1 MCNHW
6 VARSTVRRAIANA
19 QLIGCVHGPRTTL
32 RSTTTDDHLGDG
44 TPTTAG
50 TRPTRFEQVV
60 DLDATIESAWA
71 ALSDPDEL
79 ARWLGSSVELDVRP
93 GGRGRVVD
101 DDGTVRDVLVTAVDD
116 RQAIAWHWWS
126 DDGELSSVE
135 LRIDE
140 CDGHARLHIV
150 EMLVPG
156 PHVDDAVVDRQVFAP
171 LDGRD
176 VSVVATRRRRRVRM
190 SVGDRSR
197 NGRSRT
203 VDAGTVLAA
212 LADPTRRDV
221 LAAVAAR
228 AGTATATELAAEL
241 PVTRQAI
248 TKHLTVLAEAGLVT
262 SVRHGREARYQVVA
276 GSLRPAADWIAR
288 TEAELGPPRRPPPA
302 APSPTADRRVR
313 ACPVPRVTGDHDLD
327 QP

>member
-1 MCNHW
+1 M
-6 VARSTVRRAIANA
+6 A
-19 QLIGCVHGPRTTL
+19 
-32 RSTTTDDHLGDG
+32 
-44 TPTTAG
+44 
-50 TRPTRFEQVV
+50 TRFEQVV

-71 ALSDPDEL
+71 ALSDPGEL

-140 CDGHARLHIV
+140 RDGHTRLRIV

-156 PHVDDAVVDRQVFAP
+156 AA
-171 LDGRD
+171 
-176 VSVVATRRRRRVRM
+176 RRRRGRR
-190 SVGDRSR
+190 SPGARAAGRPRRLGCGDTSASPRSHERIVTR
-197 NGRSRT
+197 NGGRGR

-248 TKHLTVLAEAGLVT
+248 AKHLTVLADAGLVT
-262 SVRHGREARYQVVA
+262 SVRHGREARYQR
-276 GSLRPAADWIAR
+276 GRRLTPSCRGLDRPHR
-288 TEAELGPPRRPPPA
+288 GELGPPRRPPPA
-302 APSPTADRRVR
+302 APSPIADASDR
-313 ACPVPRVTGDHDLD
+313 
-327 QP
+327 